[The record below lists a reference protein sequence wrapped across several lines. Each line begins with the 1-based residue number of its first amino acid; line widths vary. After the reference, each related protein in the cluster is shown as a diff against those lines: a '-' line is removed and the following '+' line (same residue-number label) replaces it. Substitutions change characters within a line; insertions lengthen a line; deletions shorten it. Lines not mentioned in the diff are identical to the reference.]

1 MKNEETLSIF
11 SKFQK
16 WITVTP
22 NSQNRKRPLEKEK
35 IKSMDKTSKIMP
47 NWMQPKY
54 SSSSATKAG
63 FVSIF
68 KLTLQGKKGKNL
80 FMEDSLK
87 SVFSIMDFRH
97 NLTTKD
103 ETEHHQN
110 KVPVQPKKFFDHD
123 DGTRFVISKNKDMKI
138 Q

>member
-1 MKNEETLSIF
+1 MKINLLFREFRLISNDAPQWFKVMTPTKQERFNAKMKNEETLSIF

-54 SSSSATKAG
+54 SSSSVTKEG
-63 FVSIF
+63 FVSLIF
-68 KLTLQGKKGKNL
+68 
-80 FMEDSLK
+80 FK
-87 SVFSIMDFRH
+87 SI
-97 NLTTKD
+97 
-103 ETEHHQN
+103 
-110 KVPVQPKKFFDHD
+110 
-123 DGTRFVISKNKDMKI
+123 G
-138 Q
+138 